1 MSHIELV
8 RPTWKTFSQE
18 YGVNDLLSGK
28 GFDLLPSHQG
38 FTAYM
43 LHQQHQKTQP
53 YNHQQTHNAAQ
64 TFCRSNWHSVPSLY
78 NYSFSHS
85 CAQPGPAFLLAPL
98 CGGTVL
104 SPCFAHLLQGQTWC
118 CSDLSRGHH
127 RSKLTHVQPLE
138 HHLAHRAA
146 GSQLLHFSGSLPC
159 QRLPWLQQGKA
170 DTFLKGINVS
180 APTWPNKQKPND
192 TRALPHTLLS
202 YPAPHKGCG
211 STQCCRP
218 ALYTSHMLW
227 KAPLSSSVSPQ
238 RKCSSSST
246 LTLLPQHK
254 SIPPEHFCEQV
265 HGSLYLLSQISLLLI
280 LIVTVFRKQL
290 RMGLHCTRYC
300 TNTQQDYLYRY
311 IGVVQYQC
319 FCENEQ

>member
-1 MSHIELV
+1 MALIIL
-8 RPTWKTFSQE
+8 
-18 YGVNDLLSGK
+18 
-28 GFDLLPSHQG
+28 
-38 FTAYM
+38 
-43 LHQQHQKTQP
+43 
-53 YNHQQTHNAAQ
+53 
-64 TFCRSNWHSVPSLY
+64 HSVPSLY

-85 CAQPGPAFLLAPL
+85 CAQPGLGFLSAPL

-118 CSDLSRGHH
+118 CSDLSRGYHS
-127 RSKLTHVQPLE
+127 SKLTHVQPLE

-146 GSQLLHFSGSLPC
+146 ASQELLHFSSSLPC

-170 DTFLKGINVS
+170 GTFLKGINVS
-180 APTWPNKQKPND
+180 ALTWPNRQKPND
-192 TRALPHTLLS
+192 TTALPHTLLS
-202 YPAPHKGCG
+202 YPAPNKGCG
-211 STQCCRP
+211 SAQCCRP
-218 ALYTSHMLW
+218 ALYTLHMLWLIKLNQQASHW

-265 HGSLYLLSQISLLLI
+265 HGSLYLLSQRPLLLI
-280 LIVTVFRKQL
+280 LIATVFRKQL
-290 RMGLHCTRYC
+290 RTGLHCTRYC